1 MADSQ
6 HLRELRLLVR
16 RRGVLL
22 KTCKI
27 VFSNR
32 DASVY
37 LVPYAAERRYYA
49 GSVQVPAHEV
59 SSMFGYRGGVELR
72 REPKLSIHE
81 TGQVHVQ
88 ANGSKLAVVN
98 SVPLPS
104 LRGEHMATVCLDEF
118 DGLAPFARTPRA
130 GGPERDFV
138 FEASEQVASCRFAL
152 YINGAD
158 PTFAAP
164 CHLTFNLV
172 RPTIV
177 GPLYVGLRVIPQEK
191 LGDPGRTGVTV
202 IAGWNPFTRPEQP
215 LEQIYLRGV

>member
-1 MADSQ
+1 MADSPN
-6 HLRELRLLVR
+6 LRELRLLVR

-22 KTCKI
+22 KTCKL

-37 LVPYAAERRYYA
+37 LVPYAAGRRYYA
-49 GSVQVPAHEV
+49 GSVQVPEHEV
-59 SSMFGYRGGVELR
+59 STTFGYRAGVELR

-88 ANGSKLAVVN
+88 AHGSKLAVVN
-98 SVPLPS
+98 SVPLAS

-118 DGLAPFARTPRA
+118 DGLAPFGRAPRA
-130 GGPERDFV
+130 DGPERDFV
-138 FEASEQVASCRFAL
+138 FDIPDQLASGRFAV
-152 YINGAD
+152 YINGAA
-158 PTFAAP
+158 PTFAAS

-172 RPTIV
+172 RPTLPSPLFV
-177 GPLYVGLRVIPQEK
+177 GVRAIPQEK

-202 IAGWNPFTRPEQP
+202 IAGWNPFTRPDQP
-215 LEQIYLRGV
+215 LDHIYLRGV